1 MKGKDKCRIL
11 KEIRQRIADEND
23 IPYVT
28 RECGFHGECTGTCP
42 RCESELRYLEQQL
55 ERRRRLGK
63 RVSVAALCVGMALA
77 STGCSPF
84 AARPTESVETDLAGA
99 VEPVE
104 PNIEDLSG
112 EIDVC
117 EPDSGEPTSGPDS
130 GDPDSEEPTSG
141 PDSGELTGN
150 DLSGADV
157 DPEPEDIELSGEVAW
172 PEDIELSGDVA
183 LPEGYDSTGSDD
195 TVVTTTGEVAW
206 PEGYDSTGSDDTAVT
221 LSGEV
226 AWPEDYDSTGPDDTA
241 VTTMGEA
248 ANPEA

>member
-99 VEPVE
+99 VEPIE

-112 EIDVC
+112 DA
-117 EPDSGEPTSGPDS
+117 
-130 GDPDSEEPTSG
+130 DPDEPSSE

-172 PEDIELSGDVA
+172 PED
-183 LPEGYDSTGSDD
+183 
-195 TVVTTTGEVAW
+195 
-206 PEGYDSTGSDDTAVT
+206 
-221 LSGEV
+221 
-226 AWPEDYDSTGPDDTA
+226 YDSTGPDDTA
-241 VTTMGEA
+241 ITTMGEA